1 MAVYKTACPR
11 NCYSSCSFKVHVED
25 NRITRI
31 DPNPENQAVREGV
44 CLKGLAYVE
53 KAHAEDRIV
62 HPLRKS
68 GNTFHPIS
76 WEEAYALLAD
86 KLTYLKEH
94 YGPKSVLFYTASGMA
109 GMTNG
114 NSLNFWKLFGGCTH
128 TYENLHELVSVNIY
142 TALILIIAGD
152 IIDRVEF
159 FKEID
164 AETPQNTMNTH
175 LRVGV

>member
-1 MAVYKTACPR
+1 M
-11 NCYSSCSFKVHVED
+11 
-25 NRITRI
+25 
-31 DPNPENQAVREGV
+31 
-44 CLKGLAYVE
+44 LKGIAYVE
-53 KAHAEDRIV
+53 KVHAEEWIV
-62 HPLRKS
+62 QPLQKS
-68 GNTFHPIS
+68 GNILRPIS

-94 YGPKSVLFYTASGMA
+94 YGPKSVLLYNASGMT

-128 TYENLHELVSVNIY
+128 TYGNLHELIPVNIHA
-142 TALILIIAGD
+142 ALFIIIAGD

-164 AETPQNTMNTH
+164 AETPQNTMNTP